1 MVLPRL
7 PMILSSFNDISPPSL
22 TEWRGFIT
30 TWYGFFWMPGEALR
44 ADPVLRALDR
54 GRFVSCFGNSLYVAA
69 MAVPLSPLLR
79 LAGGALLHTVLSR
92 RGQGR

>member
-1 MVLPRL
+1 MVLPLL

-30 TWYGFFWMPGEALR
+30 TWYGFFWMPEEA
-44 ADPVLRALDR
+44 LRALDR

-69 MAVPLSPLLR
+69 MTVPLSLLLR
-79 LAGGALLHTVLSR
+79 LAEGALLHTVLSR
-92 RGQGR
+92 REQGR

>member
-1 MVLPRL
+1 MVLPLL
-7 PMILSSFNDISPPSL
+7 PMILSSFNDISPPSV

-30 TWYGFFWMPGEALR
+30 TWHAFFWMPGEALR

-69 MAVPLSPLLR
+69 MVVPLSMLLG
-79 LAGGALLHTVLSR
+79 LAGALLHTVLSR
-92 RGQGR
+92 REQGR

>member
-7 PMILSSFNDISPPSL
+7 PMILSSFNDISPPSV

-44 ADPVLRALDR
+44 ADPVQRPLGQPQQRRQRHRHGGDVER
-54 GRFVSCFGNSLYVAA
+54 IPEAA
-69 MAVPLSPLLR
+69 HEAAPVE
-79 LAGGALLHTVLSR
+79 GALLHTFLSR
-92 RGQGR
+92 REQGR

>member
-1 MVLPRL
+1 M
-7 PMILSSFNDISPPSL
+7 
-22 TEWRGFIT
+22 TWWRGFFT
-30 TWYGFFWMPGEALR
+30 TWYGFFWMPEEALR

-69 MAVPLSPLLR
+69 MTVPLSPLLG
-79 LAGGALLHTVLSR
+79 LAGALLHTFLSR